1 MKRALCILAAVAVLT
16 TGAIG
21 QVRSESGAAQ
31 AEAKKTLDTY
41 CVGCHN
47 SKVKAGELA
56 LDNLS
61 LDAVHQNADVWEK
74 AIRKLRGRLMPPPTS
89 RQPDQREID
98 AFVTWMEARLDS
110 ARSGPV
116 AGHVP
121 AQRLSRTEFATS
133 VNDLLGIEL
142 DASQVLPAEIEVN
155 GFENI
160 ATALTVSPAFLDQYV
175 AGARFAAKLA
185 VGDPT
190 KMTSATYLIQPSE
203 QPDHVDGL
211 PLGTRG
217 GMKFRHNFP
226 ADGEYRVTIQDL
238 GIDLYSRVLDTRHRV
253 IILIDGREVFRGE
266 LGGTEDLR
274 TVDRKGAPGRA
285 EVTSRFANLPVQV
298 KAGIHDVAVTFI
310 ERARVQSDEF
320 VGFLPGDEFSRGD
333 REPRLVSGV
342 KVDGPF
348 NSPGVSETP
357 SRRKIFIC
365 RPAFAEATARSREIP
380 ATEEACAR
388 RIAANLARGAFRRPV
403 TEQDVDGLMPF
414 FNKGRESGFDAGIE
428 QLVAAVLVSPEFLYR
443 TIHLPAAA
451 TTGAV
456 RRTTT
461 GSVAGST
468 AYPLTDLELASRL
481 SFFLWSQGPDETLL
495 ATAAAGKLSAPG
507 ALQTQALRMLKDPR
521 ASRLVRNFAIRA
533 LDLDKLHQVVPD
545 PNLFPTFSDALRRD
559 MSTELE
565 SFISSILLEDRDVGD
580 LLTADHTF
588 LNDRLAK
595 HYGIRSVFGPQFR
608 RVTLDDARRWG
619 LMGKGAVLLRTSYGD
634 RTSPVLRG
642 AWVLGKLMG
651 TPPTPP
657 PPDVDT
663 DLSPAKG
670 EAPRTL
676 RARLEQHRSNPG
688 CNQCH
693 GVIDPIGLALENFDA
708 VGRWRDVDS
717 EAKAPIDAKTVLPNG
732 RPVNGP
738 AELRD
743 ALFGGRDL
751 FVQAF
756 TERLMMYALGRE
768 LQAYDMPQVRAAV
781 RRAATQGNR
790 LSAIVAGIVSSDA
803 FRMQAPPA
811 PQPGAQ
817 VAMGRLPPSRAQR
830 ASASLAVAFGE
841 GGKAAP
847 TTGKGD

>member
-1 MKRALCILAAVAVLT
+1 VKRALCILAVVAVLT
-16 TGAIG
+16 TGATG
-21 QVRSESGAAQ
+21 QVRPDTAGAEQAQ
-31 AEAKKTLDTY
+31 AKKTLDTY

-47 SKVKAGELA
+47 SRVKAGELA
-56 LDNLS
+56 LDTLS
-61 LDAVHQNADVWEK
+61 LDAVHQNSDVWEK

-98 AFVTWMEARLDS
+98 AFVSWMESQLDL
-110 ARSGPV
+110 ASGGPIT
-116 AGHVP
+116 GHVP

-142 DASQVLPAEIEVN
+142 DATQILPAEIEVN

-175 AGARFAAKLA
+175 AGARLAAKLA

-190 KMTSATYLIQPSE
+190 KMTSATYLLPPSE

-226 ADGEYRVTIQDL
+226 ADGEYRITILDL

-253 IILIDGREVFRGE
+253 VILVDGREVFRSE
-266 LGGTEDLR
+266 LGGTDDLR

-348 NSPGVSETP
+348 NSTGVSDTP
-357 SRRKIFIC
+357 SRRKIFVC
-365 RPAFAEATARSREIP
+365 RPDSKTPERT
-380 ATEEACAR
+380 CAR
-388 RIAANLARGAFRRPV
+388 RIAGNLARGAFRRPI

-414 FNKGRESGFDAGIE
+414 FNKGRESSFDAGVE

-443 TIHLPAAA
+443 TIHTPAAPSTGAIRPA
-451 TTGAV
+451 TTNPAGA
-456 RRTTT
+456 
-461 GSVAGST
+461 SA
-468 AYPLTDLELASRL
+468 AYALTDLELASRL

-495 ATAAAGKLSAPG
+495 AIAASGKLSALP
-507 ALQTQALRMLKDPR
+507 ALQAQAQRMLKDPR

-533 LDLDKLHQVVPD
+533 LDLDKLNQVAPD

-559 MSTELE
+559 MSTEVE

-595 HYGIRSVFGPQFR
+595 HYGIPSVYGPQFR
-608 RVTLDDARRWG
+608 RVTLDDPRRWG

-663 DLSPAKG
+663 DLSQPKG
-670 EAPRTL
+670 EAPKTL
-676 RARLEQHRSNPG
+676 RARLEQHRSKAG

-708 VGRWRDVDS
+708 VGRWRDVDQ
-717 EAKAPIDAKTVLPNG
+717 EAKAPIDARTVLPNG
-732 RPVNGP
+732 SRVNGP

-751 FVQAF
+751 FVRAF
-756 TERLMMYALGRE
+756 TEKLMMYALGRE
-768 LQAYDMPQVRAAV
+768 LQAYDMPQVRAVV
-781 RRAATQGNR
+781 RRAAAQDHR
-790 LSAIVAGIVSSDA
+790 LSAIVSGIVSTDA

-811 PQPGAQ
+811 PQPGVQ
-817 VAMGRLPPSRAQR
+817 VAMGRL
-830 ASASLAVAFGE
+830 
-841 GGKAAP
+841 KAAP

>member
-1 MKRALCILAAVAVLT
+1 MDRR
-16 TGAIG
+16 
-21 QVRSESGAAQ
+21 VRSSAAQ
-31 AEAKKTLDTY
+31 AQVKKTLDTY
-41 CVGCHN
+41 CVTCHN
-47 SKVKAGELA
+47 SRLKAGEVA
-56 LDNLS
+56 LDTLS

-110 ARSGPV
+110 ARGGPV

-190 KMTSATYLIQPSE
+190 KMTSATYLIQASE

-226 ADGEYRVTIQDL
+226 ADGEYRVTILDL

-285 EVTSRFANLPVQV
+285 EVTGRFANLPVQV

-365 RPAFAEATARSREIP
+365 RPDGKTPPASAEASARSRAVASED
-380 ATEEACAR
+380 ECAR

-403 TEQDVDGLMPF
+403 TEQDIDGLMPF
-414 FNKGRESGFDAGIE
+414 FRNGRSSGFDAGIE
-428 QLVAAVLVSPEFLYR
+428 QLIAAVLVSPEFLYR
-443 TIHLPAAA
+443 TVHTPAVPAASA
-451 TTGAV
+451 I

-461 GSVAGST
+461 NPAAGGG
-468 AYPLTDLELASRL
+468 AYRLTDLELASRL

-495 ATAAAGKLSAPG
+495 AIAASGKLSAPG
-507 ALQTQALRMLKDPR
+507 AMQAQALRMLKDPR

-545 PNLFPTFSDALRRD
+545 PNLFPSFSDALRRD

-565 SFISSILLEDRDVGD
+565 AFISSILLEDRDIGD

-595 HYGIRSVFGPQFR
+595 HYGIRSVYGPQFR

-670 EAPRTL
+670 EAPTTV
-676 RARLEQHRSNPG
+676 RARLERHRSNPG

-708 VGRWRDVDS
+708 VGRWRDVDQD
-717 EAKAPIDAKTVLPNG
+717 AKAAIDARTVLPNG
-732 RPVNGP
+732 TPVNGP
-738 AELRD
+738 AELRE

-756 TERLMMYALGRE
+756 TERLMLYALGRE

-790 LSAIVAGIVSSDA
+790 LSAIVSGIVSSDA

-811 PQPGAQ
+811 PPPGVQ
-817 VAMGRLPPSRAQR
+817 VAMGR
-830 ASASLAVAFGE
+830 
-841 GGKAAP
+841 
-847 TTGKGD
+847 